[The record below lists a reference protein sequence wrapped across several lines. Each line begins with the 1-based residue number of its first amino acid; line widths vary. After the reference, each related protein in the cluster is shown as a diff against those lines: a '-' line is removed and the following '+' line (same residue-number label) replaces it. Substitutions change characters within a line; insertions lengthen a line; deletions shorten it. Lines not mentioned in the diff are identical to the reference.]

1 MATEYQIL
9 DGDQVIDQILAS
21 EEFMRLQYPDGN
33 YRPVVTTKP
42 AAVEPTEPEPTPARR
57 VITIRAFK
65 QRFTQAERV
74 AVRLAGT
81 DDPTRSMAEREQAA
95 TLADWQDILNS
106 VQFVDLD
113 FSETVAAV
121 QLMERV
127 GLLAEGRGTEILEAE
142 ILPEERPESYTA

>member
-33 YRPVVTTKP
+33 YRPLVTTEP
-42 AAVEPTEPEPTPARR
+42 AVTEPEPEPAPARR

-81 DDPTRSMAEREQAA
+81 DDPTRPMAEREQAA

-113 FSETVAAV
+113 FSETIAAV
-121 QLMERV
+121 QLMEQA
-127 GLLAEGRGTEILEAE
+127 GLLAQGRGTEILGAE
-142 ILPEERPESYTA
+142 ILPEERPEFYTA